1 MDLNELKDL
10 DPQTVGLASLGT
22 RMVIFIF
29 IIVLILGAVIY
40 FDTLPQRDQLQMA
53 QRKEKSLLSTIKSK
67 QRLAV
72 NLKAYQD
79 QIKEMQTR
87 FGELL
92 RQLPNKREA
101 ENLIV
106 DVAQTSLSNGLK
118 NRQIKPGREVK
129 HNFYAEMPYHLTL
142 EGTYNQLAKFISDTA
157 NLPRIVTLHDPQIKP
172 EKGNGTDSKSQP
184 LVMTI
189 TTKTYRYLE
198 DDEQTGTGGNKRG
211 QKK

>member
-1 MDLNELKDL
+1 MEFINELKNL
-10 DPQTVGLASLGT
+10 DAQTVGLTSLPT
-22 RMVIFIF
+22 RLVIFAFVMIL
-29 IIVLILGAVIY
+29 IIGGVLW
-40 FDTLPQRDQLQMA
+40 FDTKPQQEELVTA
-53 QRKEKSLLSTIKSK
+53 QNKEKSLIETIKSK
-67 QRLAV
+67 QRLAA

-79 QIKEMQTR
+79 QIQEMQTR

-118 NRQIKPGREVK
+118 NKQIRPGREVK
-129 HNFYAEMPYHLTL
+129 HNFYAEMPYYLTL

-157 NLPRIVTLHDPQIKP
+157 NLPRIVTLHNPQIKP
-172 EKGNGTDSKSQP
+172 EKGNGPDMKSQP

-198 DDEQTGTGGNKRG
+198 AGEQAGNGGNKRG
-211 QKK
+211 RK

>member
-1 MDLNELKDL
+1 MDLNELKNL
-10 DPQTVGLASLGT
+10 DFQTIGLASLGS
-22 RMVIFIF
+22 RMVIFVF
-29 IIVLILGAVIY
+29 IIVLIVGAVIY
-40 FDTLPQRDQLQMA
+40 FDTMPQRDELQSA
-53 QRKEKSLLSTIKSK
+53 QRKEQSLLNTIKVK
-67 QRLAV
+67 QRLAA
-72 NLKAYQD
+72 NLKAYQE

-118 NRQIKPGREVK
+118 NRQIRPGKEIK
-129 HNFYAEMPYHLTL
+129 HNFYAEMPYYLTL
-142 EGTYNQLAKFISDTA
+142 EGTYTQLAKFISDTA
-157 NLPRIVTLHDPQIKP
+157 NLPRIVTLHNPHIKP
-172 EKGNGTDSKSQP
+172 EKGAGKDMKSTP

-198 DDEQTGTGGNKRG
+198 EGEGGS
-211 QKK
+211 Q